1 MMDLLQ
7 NLKNI
12 TKSIPEEVTLV
23 AVSKTKPPEMVKEL
37 LNAGQLDFGENKVQ
51 ELVDKQQQ
59 LPETIRW
66 HMIGHLQTNKVKYIA
81 PFVYLVHGVDSL
93 KLLRVL
99 NKEGKKSGR
108 VISCLFQMHIA
119 AEDSKF
125 GLDQHELEEILGS
138 AEYSEME
145 HVNIRGM
152 MGMATFT
159 DDSEAVRKEFQ
170 NLKRI
175 FEQVKAGYFSE
186 KSDFSILSM
195 GMSNDYLLAIEEGS
209 NMIRVGSL
217 LFGPRDYIKK

>member
-1 MMDLLQ
+1 MDLLQ

-12 TKSIPEEVTLV
+12 TASIPEKVTLV

-37 LNAGQLDFGENKVQ
+37 LNAGHLDFGENKVQ

-59 LPETIRW
+59 LPDAIRW

-99 NKEGKKSGR
+99 NKEGKKNGR
-108 VISCLFQMHIA
+108 VINCLFQMHIA
-119 AEDSKF
+119 TEDSKY
-125 GLDQHELEEILGS
+125 GLDQRELEEILGS
-138 AEYSEME
+138 VEYREME

-159 DDSEAVRKEFQ
+159 DDSNAVRKEFQ
-170 NLKRI
+170 NLRRI
-175 FEQVKAGYFSE
+175 FEKVKADYYP
-186 KSDFSILSM
+186 KKTDFSIISM
-195 GMSNDYLLAIEEGS
+195 GMSNDYLIAIEEGS

-217 LFGPRDYIKK
+217 IFGPRDYIKK

>member
-12 TKSIPEEVTLV
+12 RESIQEDITLV
-23 AVSKTKPPEMVKEL
+23 AVSKTKPPEMALEL
-37 LNAGQLDFGENKVQ
+37 FNAGHLDFGENKVQ
-51 ELVDKQQQ
+51 ELVNKQEQ
-59 LPETIRW
+59 LPEAIRW

-99 NKEGKKSGR
+99 NKEGKKNNR
-108 VISCLFQMHIA
+108 MINFLFQMHIST
-119 AEDSKF
+119 EDSKF
-125 GLDQHELEEILGS
+125 GLDQQELKEILES
-138 AEYSEME
+138 VEYREME
-145 HVNIRGM
+145 HINIMGM

-159 DDSEAVRKEFQ
+159 DDFDAVRKEFR
-170 NLKRI
+170 NLRCI
-175 FEQVKAGYFSE
+175 FEEVKADYYRE

-195 GMSNDYLLAIEEGS
+195 GMSNDYLIAIEEGS

-217 LFGPRDYIKK
+217 LFGPRDYT